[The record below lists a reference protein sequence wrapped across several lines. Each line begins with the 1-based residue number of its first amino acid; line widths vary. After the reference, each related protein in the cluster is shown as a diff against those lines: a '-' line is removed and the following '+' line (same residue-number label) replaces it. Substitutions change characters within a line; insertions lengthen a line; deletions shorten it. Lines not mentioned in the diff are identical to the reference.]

1 MVRRFSAFM
10 LATVTAVLL
19 ATTVMAGDPKD
30 ISALDDETSSSDS
43 ALADYFRD
51 WFSRVTKI
59 QAEQPHWITPLV
71 TVTPRLEQEVR
82 YDQFVESITGGHTLI
97 NYGGGGGKGVELIPF
112 DPVEV
117 IIGIP
122 SWQTTD
128 TKPTNKGWTDESF
141 LLKYRLFS
149 ANEQNGDYILTAFMG
164 LTVPNGSNNISSHH
178 YVYSPTIAF
187 GKGFGDFDFQS
198 TIGTSVPDNGGDRT
212 GSGTP
217 FLFNAA
223 FQYRVL
229 KYIWPEVETNFT
241 AWPNGKHEGL
251 NQLFI
256 TPGVIIGRI
265 PIAGR
270 VGLTIG
276 AGCQVAVT
284 NEPLYHRNIVITARL
299 PF

>member
-1 MVRRFSAFM
+1 VTQCERALVVA
-10 LATVTAVLL
+10 LALLLLQPTARCR
-19 ATTVMAGDPKD
+19 AGDVLT
-30 ISALDDETSSSDS
+30 ANNGVSSEDNP
-43 ALADYFRD
+43 LVDYFQN

-59 QAEQPHWITPLV
+59 QEMQPRWVTPLV
-71 TVTPRLEQEVR
+71 TVTPRLEEELR
-82 YDQFVESITGGHTLI
+82 YDQMIESLTGGHTLI
-97 NYGGGGGKGVELIPF
+97 NYGGDGGKGVELIPF

-122 SWQTTD
+122 SWQRID
-128 TKPTNKGWTDESF
+128 TKPTTRGWTDESF
-141 LLKYRLFS
+141 LLKYRLLS
-149 ANEQNGDYILTAFMG
+149 ANEQGGDYILTAFMG
-164 LTVPNGSNNISSHH
+164 FTVPNGSNNTSSHH
-178 YVYSPTIAF
+178 YAYSPTVAF

-198 TIGTSVPDNGGDRT
+198 TIGTSLPDNCGDRK
-212 GSGTP
+212 GNGTP
-217 FLFNAA
+217 FLFNTA

-229 KYIWPEVETNFT
+229 KYVWPEFETNFT

-265 PIAGR
+265 PIGGR

>member
-1 MVRRFSAFM
+1 MTQCERALVVA
-10 LATVTAVLL
+10 LALLLLQPTARCR
-19 ATTVMAGDPKD
+19 AGDVLT
-30 ISALDDETSSSDS
+30 ANNGVSSEDNP
-43 ALADYFRD
+43 LVDYFQN

-59 QAEQPHWITPLV
+59 QEMQPRWVTPLV
-71 TVTPRLEQEVR
+71 TVTPRLEEELR
-82 YDQFVESITGGHTLI
+82 YDQMIESLTGGHTLI
-97 NYGGGGGKGVELIPF
+97 NYGGDGGKGVELIPF

-122 SWQTTD
+122 SWQRID
-128 TKPTNKGWTDESF
+128 TKPTTRGWTDESF
-141 LLKYRLFS
+141 LLKYRLLS
-149 ANEQNGDYILTAFMG
+149 ANEQGGDYILTAFMG
-164 LTVPNGSNNISSHH
+164 FTVPNGSNNTSSHH
-178 YVYSPTIAF
+178 YAYSPTVAF

-198 TIGTSVPDNGGDRT
+198 TIGTSLPDNCGDRK
-212 GSGTP
+212 GNGTP
-217 FLFNAA
+217 FLFNTA

-229 KYIWPEVETNFT
+229 KYVWPEFETNFT

-265 PIAGR
+265 PIGGR